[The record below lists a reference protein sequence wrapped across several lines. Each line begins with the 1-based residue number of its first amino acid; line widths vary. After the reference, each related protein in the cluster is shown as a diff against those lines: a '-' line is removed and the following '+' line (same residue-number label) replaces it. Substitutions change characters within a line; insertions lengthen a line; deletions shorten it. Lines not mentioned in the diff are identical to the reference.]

1 LGELRDALQSLLE
14 SRGLAQPDG
23 RPLYAYRFARS
34 DFDQIGAILRRFGS
48 SAVGDRHGAA
58 LIVSHVAEW
67 FRRERS
73 GGHWDW
79 IRPLRAI
86 GLDYGPYARIQYRDV
101 ESLVSLGL
109 RVWRRPEPTGGER
122 LLAIVRE
129 AGFPVASVREDP
141 RISSWLKNSV
151 LCAERGFSTRD
162 AVGAE
167 AWRVSD
173 RLAQALFDPAVDLCD
188 KIIDLRASLPPTEAR
203 GDPVDYLDQNRLGWR
218 DQLPF
223 DVECED
229 IRSMVEQIV
238 RLRDDGA
245 AALDVSRHLVR
256 ADDEWQARASLGLS
270 GRIDLRRLPS
280 SVAEAVLD
288 GRRVRIFPRPP
299 FCQELIAVAA
309 IETYEKDDA
318 PAHELRAFV
327 AKFDS
332 PLALGDEARLLVQSG
347 SNTVGE
353 FIAAGGEPLHD
364 PVIAL
369 QIEQVDENESPTRL
383 RVLGSSSARTSRPA
397 LALAVRDEHFHSV
410 SFSAGFTD
418 LGRCAGDRRVVSFSG
433 SAAFT
438 LAGARS
444 SWKTSAER
452 EVDSRPILVGN
463 LVRNVRESVFRG
475 MPKLWIE
482 REGHLASPR
491 RQTLHWRP
499 RGRGTWRSVD
509 GSKPWGN
516 VDLAVI
522 ENGELLFAIGASIV
536 PPNFDLA
543 VDRGRREFRVT
554 GLDTRL
560 LVARGSNNLDVRFE
574 GEMAIVRLGPPTG
587 ASTIVLRPRWDAELA
602 LTFADPN
609 YDLRLI
615 DANEVLVPPRS
626 TFSVDGLKGLRILA
640 TREVSLCMELRA
652 NDAPRLTITRRVSGE
667 VPLSAFADTI
677 TQLLG
682 SSESL
687 DARVELSTIGAT
699 ANIADVRW
707 YAEDVDPFDAPP
719 PNAFSVLATTHGLD
733 LQGISLA
740 HPAAGTVSLVAPASQ
755 VTMRAELSRA
765 LPPGPWLIY
774 GRRRQ
779 GTKVRP
785 RIVPAAA
792 RAATGEETLL
802 ERAIGIDASAA
813 RAAAFVQAYAQPEQ
827 VAPRDRRTITDA
839 LNEWMTTDPAAELCV
854 VLHGDPTNWDF
865 DAWPMAPVVE
875 RWGARGRKVTV
886 EVDRAALER
895 ADAVTRRRIALWI
908 ERARASL
915 CSLPRADAEILAVVT
930 ATDRAFAWASLDR
943 EAYLIGSGW
952 ASTSGAPVVRGKW
965 ERINESPAT
974 IDSRSLLVERVR
986 ETIFE
991 LYNELDG
998 PVTGFGQRLKALMI
1012 GRNETLA
1019 AILSEPCNELRYS
1032 DRYLFSPLVVRLV
1045 AELFAGFANANT
1057 AIFVD
1062 TLVQRRDN
1070 RRPRIGK
1077 TLKDDW
1083 PDVADRN
1090 VVFQHL
1096 LSQIAPTGRLV
1107 LHQDVPH
1114 RRRLDFRTPRGSGTI
1129 FFDQGVGSWV
1139 TASVVAFDP
1148 MAPIADQLRAVDA
1161 PFVVENGPNGTFFT
1175 SRVD

>member
-1 LGELRDALQSLLE
+1 MGELRDALQSLLE
-14 SRGLAQPDG
+14 SRGLVQPDG
-23 RPLYAYRFARS
+23 RPLYAYRFART
-34 DFDQIGAILRRFGS
+34 DFDQIGAVLRRCGP
-48 SAVGDRHGAA
+48 SAVRDRHGAA

-141 RISSWLKNSV
+141 RISSWLENSV
-151 LCAERGFSTRD
+151 QCAERGFSTRD

-188 KIIDLRASLPPTEAR
+188 KIIDLRASLPPPEAR
-203 GDPVDYLDQNRLGWR
+203 GDAVDYLDQNRLGWR
-218 DQLPF
+218 DQIPF

-256 ADDEWQARASLGLS
+256 ADDEWQAQASLGLS

-369 QIEQVDENESPTRL
+369 QIEQIDENESPTRL
-383 RVLGSSSARTSRPA
+383 RVLGSSPARTTRPA
-397 LALAVRDEHFHSV
+397 LALAVRDEHFRSV

-438 LAGARS
+438 LGGARS
-444 SWKTSAER
+444 SWRTSVER
-452 EVDSRPILVGN
+452 EVDARPILVGN

-482 REGHLASPR
+482 RDGHLASPR

-536 PPNFDLA
+536 PPNFDMA
-543 VDRGRREFRVT
+543 VDRGRREFRVA

-560 LVARGSNNLDVRFE
+560 LVARGSTNLDVRFE

-602 LTFADPN
+602 LTLTDPN

-615 DANEVLVPPRS
+615 DANDVLVPPRS
-626 TFSVDGLKGLRILA
+626 TFSVDGLRGLRILA

-813 RAAAFVQAYAQPEQ
+813 RAAAFVQAYALPEQ
-827 VAPRDRRTITDA
+827 VAPRDRRTIIDLLTLARREGLPISSIDA
-839 LNEWMTTDPAAELCV
+839 LKAFDRSPGFAALLLASCDSLDE
-854 VLHGDPTNWDF
+854 
-865 DAWPMAPVVE
+865 
-875 RWGARGRKVTV
+875 
-886 EVDRAALER
+886 RAALLDLQRDLPFLWSSTTVGNWLSAFSARIEHAR
-895 ADAVTRRRIALWI
+895 LRLTEVGIDTSVAYRSVITALDDIVGLRPELAGHAKAV
-908 ERARASL
+908 
-915 CSLPRADAEILAVVT
+915 
-930 ATDRAFAWASLDR
+930 F
-943 EAYLIGSGW
+943 
-952 ASTSGAPVVRGKW
+952 
-965 ERINESPAT
+965 
-974 IDSRSLLVERVR
+974 
-986 ETIFE
+986 
-991 LYNELDG
+991 
-998 PVTGFGQRLKALMI
+998 LM
-1012 GRNETLA
+1012 
-1019 AILSEPCNELRYS
+1019 
-1032 DRYLFSPLVVRLV
+1032 
-1045 AELFAGFANANT
+1045 
-1057 AIFVD
+1057 
-1062 TLVQRRDN
+1062 
-1070 RRPRIGK
+1070 
-1077 TLKDDW
+1077 
-1083 PDVADRN
+1083 
-1090 VVFQHL
+1090 
-1096 LSQIAPTGRLV
+1096 QIAPEMAREKTSIDGAAVNFLQIGGSDRVRREIDRLIGRHDDDDPPPQGLLGV
-1107 LHQDVPH
+1107 RSRTAHQSHWAPYDPSFMEVIAVP
-1114 RRRLDFRTPRGSGTI
+1114 F
-1129 FFDQGVGSWV
+1129 
-1139 TASVVAFDP
+1139 A
-1148 MAPIADQLRAVDA
+1148 IADHASGRTALDEGEQRRCRHAWLYDPEYFEAIVPIGIDAVLRGFA
-1161 PFVVENGPNGTFFT
+1161 
-1175 SRVD
+1175 RVGERKS